1 METKPLR
8 ETGAAL
14 GLTGEAGRNALNRM
28 KALFKTVAN
37 LVWPDPNE
45 PKFRCR
51 GSRRESAVA
60 QLSTLGCYAFMKW
73 QILLLR

>member
-1 METKPLR
+1 MTTKPLR
-8 ETGAAL
+8 KTGAAL

-45 PKFRCR
+45 PELVWKR
-51 GSRRESAVA
+51 SDYVA
-60 QLSTLGCYAFMKW
+60 LFIIALALAALIAFS
-73 QILLLR
+73 